1 MKANNE
7 NEAPQAKYN
16 PKVPTIQTLI
26 NPRPKTG
33 FQNKLQELSEAV
45 YQSTQRAPLGKSRF
59 QAPDDIV
66 HGLKTDAGFD
76 IRQIIYPS
84 KKCKELED
92 EELHKAY
99 VLSHKSYFVGEQ
111 IDRNY
116 NSGHFSKYNRF
127 GICTPHHKDGRE
139 VSESLCWQ
147 GETNKEL
154 KDSERL
160 RMQRLAL
167 NLPQDY
173 RFGNNVPPDEFGAG
187 EIIHCTEPGQYI
199 RGPEPQLSLVNLLR
213 HDLKRLNNHHF
224 SSLLEAF
231 KYYDKTGK
239 GLINKE
245 DIKTVFRKFQL
256 NFTDDV
262 IKDLV
267 EFCDTDKDGHINFVE
282 FANFLNWKDTMPID
296 EKDQEILTKEP
307 QAEALDDTEQF
318 LVQPGDLEPVTPG
331 SSMKTVRRL
340 RLDDSDPEQFVTTS
354 SYIGAFSR
362 FPLRENRTYGIPSV
376 RSDLP
381 APTIK
386 SVCDFTNYGDMTTA
400 ADLLYPTAF
409 SQHGVYREHLQ
420 CPRSRKEITQIFMDL
435 GLDLSEETFEKAWKL
450 AAEKDPKGR
459 VCIENFRS
467 VLKELNVYGSIK
479 TT

>member
-296 EKDQEILTKEP
+296 EKDQEILTKE
-307 QAEALDDTEQF
+307 
-318 LVQPGDLEPVTPG
+318 
-331 SSMKTVRRL
+331 
-340 RLDDSDPEQFVTTS
+340 
-354 SYIGAFSR
+354 
-362 FPLRENRTYGIPSV
+362 NRTYGIPSV